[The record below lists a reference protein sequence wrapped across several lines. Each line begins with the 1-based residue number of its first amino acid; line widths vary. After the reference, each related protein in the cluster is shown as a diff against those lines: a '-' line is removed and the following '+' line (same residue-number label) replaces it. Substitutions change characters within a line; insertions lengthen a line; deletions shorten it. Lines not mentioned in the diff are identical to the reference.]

1 MKGLSKDELM
11 NLYETLP
18 EETLRKLGIYTKAK
32 EAYEEKQKLERLK
45 KERIEKAIALVKEAQ
60 ELLNIYRLELTVTRR
75 GGISIK
81 DQDGHDINKIKGT
94 GQIRQ
99 KIKKGLKTPESQ
111 YRIPILQVLTELGG
125 QGRINEILERVY
137 EKMEDILNK
146 VDLELLPSGTD
157 SRWRNTAC
165 WERDT
170 MVKEGLIKKDSPRGI
185 WEITEKGKI
194 YLKEHLNG

>member
-1 MKGLSKDELM
+1 MKELSKDELM

-18 EETLRKLGIYTKAK
+18 EETLRKLEIYTKAK
-32 EAYEEKQKLERLK
+32 EAYEEKHKLERLK

-111 YRIPILQVLTELGG
+111 YKIPILQALIELGG
-125 QGRINEILERVY
+125 RGEVNDILVKVY
-137 EKMEDILNK
+137 EKMKDILK
-146 VDLELLPSGTD
+146 PIDLQDLPSGTD
-157 SRWRNTAC
+157 FRWRNTAR
-165 WERDT
+165 WARNT
-170 MVKEGLIKKDSPRGI
+170 MINEGLLRKDSPRGV
-185 WEITEKGKI
+185 WEITEKGLN
-194 YLKEHLNG
+194 YLKEHSDE